1 MTKKE
6 TYTIPYVGL
15 KNEKHIF
22 HYQLN
27 EEFFKKEEHSFLQN
41 GKAEAKVI
49 FEKSIIPYILDFEI
63 SGTVQTECDR
73 CVSTINIPFSSTNRV
88 YVKFDTHA
96 DEIEDEDL
104 EILYLHPD
112 DAQIDIETYLYDFT
126 LLSIPYSKVCKDAGQ
141 KCDTEVIKHLEKS
154 LQEQEKQENT
164 PDPRW
169 EGLNKLKDL
178 K

>member
-6 TYTIPYVGL
+6 NYTIPYVGL
-15 KNEKHIF
+15 KNEKHTF

-27 EEFFKKEEHSFLQN
+27 VE
-41 GKAEAKVI
+41 VI
-49 FEKSIIPYILDFEI
+49 FDKSITPYILDFEI
-63 SGTVQTECDR
+63 SGTIESECDR
-73 CVSTINIPFSSTNRV
+73 CASIIDVPFTSKNRV

-96 DEIEDEDL
+96 DEIVDEDL

-112 DAQIDIETYLYDFT
+112 DSQIDIETYLYDFT

-141 KCDTEVIKHLEKS
+141 KCDPEVIKHLENS

-169 EGLNKLKDL
+169 EGLNKLKD
-178 K
+178 

>member
-6 TYTIPYVGL
+6 NYTIPYVGL
-15 KNEKHIF
+15 KNEKHTF

-27 EEFFKKEEHSFLQN
+27 EEFFKKDEHSFLEN
-41 GKAEAKVI
+41 GKADVEVI
-49 FEKSIIPYILDFEI
+49 FDKSITPYILDFEI
-63 SGTVQTECDR
+63 SGTIESECDR
-73 CVSTINIPFSSTNRV
+73 CASIIDVPFTSKNRV

-96 DEIEDEDL
+96 DEIVDEDL

-112 DAQIDIETYLYDFT
+112 DSQIDIETYLYDFT

-141 KCDTEVIKHLEKS
+141 KCDPEVIKHLENS
-154 LQEQEKQENT
+154 LLEQEKQENT

-169 EGLNKLKDL
+169 EGLNKLKD
-178 K
+178 